1 MAEVACNS
9 PDFLLQAARE
19 LMAEAGY
26 GAMSMRQL
34 AARVGLQ
41 PGSLY
46 HHVASKQDLL
56 IDVVQDIIERR
67 IHAWRTGRFSR
78 DVRGYVGF
86 LLKRQRSHPCEERV
100 LCHEVCHVEPALRP
114 WVDQAMERLQV
125 PLRQIIERGQRA
137 GSFICQDSQSAAE
150 AILALVQAADGLRR
164 RRVPVDE
171 AWIEAWVLQM
181 SLALLAARG

>member
-1 MAEVACNS
+1 MAEPACSS

-34 AARVGLQ
+34 AGKVGLQ

-56 IDVVQDIIERR
+56 VDVLHDIIERR
-67 IHAWRTGRFSR
+67 VHAWRTGRFSR
-78 DVRGYVGF
+78 DLHGYLVF
-86 LLKRQRSHPCEERV
+86 LLKRQRTYPCEERV
-100 LCHEVCHVEPALRP
+100 LCHEICHVEPALRP
-114 WVDQAMERLQV
+114 WIDQKMDRLQA

-137 GSFICQDSQSAAE
+137 GSFKCQDSHSSAE
-150 AILALVQAADGLRR
+150 AILALVQAADGMRR

-171 AWIEAWVLQM
+171 TWIEAWVLQM
-181 SLALLAARG
+181 SLALLSA